1 MMFATAIRAVPRSI
15 PAATAVSRI
24 SATQQ
29 AVMVTGSVGVW
40 AAVLMGAPWW
50 APRAGDR
57 ATRFFERM
65 GERIER
71 LPKLRRPVGVRVTI
85 PRVGSVG
92 TLPQISCIAI
102 MCSCFNLQ

>member
-1 MMFATAIRAVPRSI
+1 MFATAFRTLPRGTPMSSTKI
-15 PAATAVSRI
+15 GVSA
-24 SATQQ
+24 SQQ
-29 AVMVTGSVGVW
+29 AVLLTGSVGLW

-71 LPKLRRPVGVRVTI
+71 LPKMKRPLGIRVPV
-85 PRVGSVG
+85 PRVGSV
-92 TLPQISCIAI
+92 P
-102 MCSCFNLQ
+102 